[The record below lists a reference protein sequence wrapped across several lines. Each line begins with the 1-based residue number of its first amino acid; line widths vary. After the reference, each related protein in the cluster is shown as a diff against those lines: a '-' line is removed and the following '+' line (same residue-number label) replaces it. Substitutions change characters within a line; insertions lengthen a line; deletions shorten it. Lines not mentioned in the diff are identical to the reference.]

1 MPLILESYNT
11 DAETT
16 LLRKAR
22 DAIPENTSLVEIV
35 EDEKQVLLN
44 IKVGSNDRETIQKI
58 VKTWS
63 YAEHRYVEPGE
74 RLPKVGIDLVDSYQE
89 ICDALLKLNSPVLYR
104 KAEPLSKE
112 GYPVDDTILQT
123 IIDAAKKESFANLR
137 LAGCTSSYTTVSYDE
152 AGKPIQDMAYTDVNV
167 EFNREPWVPPVP
179 VVEPQSLPRSFF
191 QKLRSLIARE

>member
-1 MPLILESYNT
+1 MPLILESYNP

-22 DAIPENTSLVEIV
+22 DDTPENTSLVEIV
-35 EDEKQVLLN
+35 EDEKQVFLN
-44 IKVGSNDRETIQKI
+44 IHVGSNDREIISEI

-74 RLPKVGIDLVDSYQE
+74 RLPKVGIDLVDSYQKM
-89 ICDALLKLNSPVLYR
+89 CDALLKLKSPVLYR
-104 KAEPLSKE
+104 KAEQGNE
-112 GYPVDDTILQT
+112 NGYLIDPVTLQT